1 MLTVPA
7 DVAAALND
15 VEVVSEVSAVAQY
28 GGRSVDLR
36 LHTDGG
42 LTWDAN
48 GELQC
53 TGDLRAFG
61 FGESLVP
68 KARDAFLAPFGQE
81 VTVSRV
87 VKMRD
92 GDYPIP
98 LGVFRITGNDG
109 GRERL
114 RVRQVETKVPAV
126 FGLIE
131 DPDRPGT
138 FILTT
143 GESIPEPSP
152 GVFSFPD
159 EWVTADPDGVWTIV
173 GPVVTP
179 AWSYFT
185 QELTSVVEDW
195 EVGVSL
201 ADRLRMLQRA
211 KIVNPASPPAGATV
225 YSELQRLTLFPLER
239 NPAVADQLVPSG
251 TVYDDRR
258 SAVSLL
264 AGFAGAK
271 VRVTRQ
277 GALTLRPADRWAYE
291 TALDFDIDGV
301 VELSDEQSDEFYN
314 FVWAHNPD
322 GSVSAFASFL
332 DDTDPRSVG
341 RAGPSTYE
349 HSSPVYTTQAQAE
362 AGAWT
367 VLSRLLNRR
376 SRVATVKVGAE
387 GLLLDLSD
395 YGRFTDTAT
404 GRTVT
409 GEVSGLRVQ
418 NDPTALVEVTVIVA
432 ENS

>member
-1 MLTVPA
+1 MLQVPA
-7 DVAAALND
+7 DVAAALTGSVD
-15 VEVVSEVSAVAQY
+15 SSVSAVAQY
-28 GGRSVDLR
+28 GGRSVELNV
-36 LHTDGG
+36 HPDGG
-42 LTWDAN
+42 FTWDAN

-87 VKMRD
+87 VKMRN

-109 GRERL
+109 GRERF

-126 FGLIE
+126 LGLIE
-131 DPDRPGT
+131 DPARPGT
-138 FILTT
+138 FIMTT
-143 GESIPEPSP
+143 GEEIPEPEP

-159 EWVTADPDGVWTIV
+159 TWASETAGGVWSII

-185 QELTSVVEDW
+185 PQVTDVVEDW
-195 EVGVSL
+195 EVSVSL
-201 ADRLRMLQRA
+201 ADRLRMLQRG
-211 KIVNPASPPAGATV
+211 KIVNPASPPSGATV
-225 YSELQRLTLFPLER
+225 YSEMQRLSLFPIER
-239 NPAVADQLVPSG
+239 NPAVDDQPVPSG
-251 TVYDDRR
+251 TVYEDRR
-258 SAVSLL
+258 SAMSLL

-277 GALTLRPADRWAYE
+277 GALTLRPADRWATE
-291 TALDFDIDGV
+291 TVLDFDLAGV
-301 VELSDEQSDEFYN
+301 IEMSTEQSDEFFNY
-314 FVWAHNPD
+314 VWAHSPD
-322 GSVSAFASFL
+322 GAYSSFASL
-332 DDTDPRSVG
+332 EDDADPRSVG

-349 HSSPVYTTQAQAE
+349 HSSPVYTSQDAAY

-376 SRVATVKVGAE
+376 SRTATVKVGAI
-387 GLLLDLSD
+387 GFLLDLSD
-395 YGRFTDTAT
+395 YGRFTDPAT
-404 GRTVT
+404 GRSVT
-409 GEVSGLRVQ
+409 GEVSGLRAS
-418 NDPTALVEVTVIVA
+418 NDPTALVEVSLIVA
-432 ENS
+432 ESS

>member
-15 VEVVSEVSAVAQY
+15 VEVVSEVTAVAQY
-28 GGRSVDLR
+28 GGRSVELS

-42 LTWDAN
+42 FTWDAN

-53 TGDLRAFG
+53 TGDLRVFG

-87 VKMRD
+87 VKMRN

-109 GRERL
+109 GRERYRL
-114 RVRQVETKVPAV
+114 SRTAVTVDAPYVSTGDIYPLDDIYPADDVYPGSTSGGPFTYYTGPQVT
-126 FGLIE
+126 
-131 DPDRPGT
+131 D
-138 FILTT
+138 
-143 GESIPEPSP
+143 
-152 GVFSFPD
+152 
-159 EWVTADPDGVWTIV
+159 
-173 GPVVTP
+173 
-179 AWSYFT
+179 
-185 QELTSVVEDW
+185 VVEDW

-211 KIVNPASPPAGATV
+211 KILNPASPPVGATV
-225 YSELQRLTLFPLER
+225 YSELQRLTLFPLKR
-239 NPAVADQLVPSG
+239 NPAVPDQLVPSG

-291 TALDFDIDGV
+291 TVLDFDINGV

-349 HSSPVYTTQAQAE
+349 HSSPVYTTQAAAE
-362 AGAWT
+362 AGAWS

-404 GRTVT
+404 GRTVM
-409 GEVSGLRVQ
+409 GEVSGLRMQ